1 MSHLIVN
8 PAATPATPSAT
19 SAAESKPANPVDNKY
34 DFSHLTQPANQRVG
48 GPIQDDEALLL
59 YAVVRSMRVRRVLEI
74 GGLGGYSARNFLQ
87 AVKWDVNTAVYT
99 VDINP
104 VPSQASNHFTI
115 QKDVALLQPEDVHA
129 LPLDLVFFDAHVL
142 DQQMNMFVK
151 FVNLGLI
158 TDDTII
164 ALHDTNLHPK
174 KTAQWSYPI
183 AYNNGDA
190 GYVHQE
196 VERKM
201 VNLLRKNFGY
211 DAFCLHTRMARHDDI
226 LPTRHGVTL
235 MKKFVELRT

>member
-1 MSHLIVN
+1 MDHLVVN
-8 PAATPATPSAT
+8 P
-19 SAAESKPANPVDNKY
+19 SAAAAMAPAAGPKPENKY
-34 DFSHLTQPANQRVG
+34 DFSHLTQPSHQRVG

-59 YAVVRSMRVRRVLEI
+59 YAVVRCMRVRRVLEI

-174 KTAQWSYPI
+174 KTAKWSYPI
-183 AYNNGDA
+183 ADNNGDA
-190 GYVHQE
+190 GFVHQD

-201 VNLLRKNFGY
+201 VNLLRKQFGY
-211 DAFCLHTRMARHDDI
+211 DAFCLHTRMTRHDEI
-226 LPTRHGVTL
+226 LSTRHGVTL